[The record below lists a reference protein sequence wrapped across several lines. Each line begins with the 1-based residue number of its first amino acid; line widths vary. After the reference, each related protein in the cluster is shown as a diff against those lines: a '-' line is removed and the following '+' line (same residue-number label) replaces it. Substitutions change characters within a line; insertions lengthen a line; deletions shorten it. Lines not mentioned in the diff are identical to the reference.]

1 MFPPKG
7 LLSHLEVAMKSFT
20 AILMAAVLFLINC
33 ASTQNM
39 TAEEREAIRKSNAKY
54 EYMKGP

>member
-1 MFPPKG
+1 
-7 LLSHLEVAMKSFT
+7 MKSFI
-20 AILMAAVLFLINC
+20 AIIIASLLFLISC

-39 TAEEREAIRKSNAKY
+39 TPEEREAIRKSNAKY